1 MLPVKEFS
9 QMIYNQDWH
18 RESSSSIVQDT
29 GFAHQPVTSS
39 VTDAHNGTQTADLNY
54 RHKIAN

>member
-1 MLPVKEFS
+1 
-9 QMIYNQDWH
+9 MIYNQDWH